1 MKKIAILV
9 ETDFQDIEVYYPY
22 YRFKE
27 EGYEVL
33 FLGTGSSQTYFGK
46 YGIPVKV
53 DADFQDVDADDF
65 VCVLIPGGWAPEHL
79 RMYDG
84 LLDFVRKMN
93 RKDKVVASICHGG
106 WVIASA
112 DIINEKKVT
121 SYKAIKDD
129 MINAG
134 GIFEDSE
141 VVVDGNLVTSRKP
154 DDLPAFCRS
163 ILDLLK

>member
-9 ETDFQDIEVYYPY
+9 ETDFQDLEVYYPY

-53 DADFQDVDADDF
+53 DADVQDVDADDF
-65 VCVLIPGGWAPEHL
+65 VCALIPGGWAPEHL
-79 RMYDG
+79 RMSDG
-84 LLDFVRKMN
+84 ILDFVREMD
-93 RKDKVVASICHGG
+93 RKDKVIASICHGG

-121 SYKAIKDD
+121 SYRAIKDD

-141 VVVDGNLVTSRKP
+141 VVIDGNLVTSRKP
-154 DDLPAFCRS
+154 DDLPLFCRS
-163 ILDLLK
+163 ILSLL